1 MKRILFTA
9 TVMEHIKAFHI
20 PYINWLSQNG
30 YKVDVA
36 CSGAEELTNINKTYN
51 ISITRSP
58 YSFNNFK
65 AFFELKKIISNNDYN
80 LIHCHTPMG
89 GVLTRIASLNAR
101 KNKNTNVIY
110 TAHGF
115 HFFKGAPL
123 INWLLYYPIEKILS
137 NFTDV
142 LITINKEDYQLAKE
156 NFKANKIKYINGI
169 GLDTEYFKETK
180 VNKKQKISELKIPKK
195 KRIILSIGELN
206 KNKNHESVIKAISKI
221 DNDDF
226 CYIVCGKGKLK
237 NYLLNLI
244 EELNLKDKVK
254 LLGYRNDINE
264 ILQISD
270 IYIHPS
276 FREGLP
282 VSVMEAM
289 ASGLPVIA
297 SKIRGNED
305 LIEDSEYLI
314 NPSNIEEIGFMIDD
328 LLKKNEAIL
337 KKIGEYN
344 KKRIKRYD
352 LRNILKEMAEIYESN
367 M

>member
-1 MKRILFTA
+1 MKKILFTA

-30 YKVDVA
+30 YKVDIA
-36 CSGAEELTNINKTYN
+36 CNGADKITNIDNAYN
-51 ISITRSP
+51 ISITRTP
-58 YSFNNFK
+58 YSLKNFK
-65 AFFELKKIISNNDYN
+65 AFLKLKKIIKNNNYDI
-80 LIHCHTPMG
+80 IHCHTPMG
-89 GVLTRIASLNAR
+89 SVLTRLAAIKSR
-101 KNKNTNVIY
+101 NKGTTVIY

-115 HFFKGAPL
+115 HFFKGSSL
-123 INWLLYYPIEKILS
+123 KNWVLYYPVEKLLS
-137 NFTDV
+137 NLTDI

-156 NFKANKIKYINGI
+156 NFKADEIKYIDGI
-169 GLDTEYFKETK
+169 GLDTEYFKNTK
-180 VNKKQKISELKIPKK
+180 VNKKQKMSELKISKN

-206 KNKNHESVIKAISKI
+206 KNKNHESIIRAISKI
-221 DNDDF
+221 KNDDF
-226 CYIVCGKGKLK
+226 VYIICGKGKLK

-244 EELNLKDKVK
+244 DKLNIKDKVK

-297 SKIRGNED
+297 SKIRGNID
-305 LIEDSEYLI
+305 LIEDDECLF
-314 NPSNIEEIGFMIDD
+314 NPSNIEEINIIIND
-328 LLKKNEAIL
+328 LLKKDKN
-337 KKIGEYN
+337 
-344 KKRIKRYD
+344 R
-352 LRNILKEMAEIYESN
+352 LKEIGSCNKDKIKKYDIKNTLKEISEIYQEN
-367 M
+367 F